1 MQATRAVV
9 LAPARAG
16 EPGALRWADA
26 GLDSKPHRT
35 RTNTTD
41 WRQSMVS
48 LRPDHTL
55 IRATWWVL
63 AITQNGRSTTQ
74 KSEHPGPPCLPR
86 GLMLTGKSCKRG
98 GSEAHPAMLRTAST
112 RLSGVPAS

>member
-9 LAPARAG
+9 LTPARAG

-48 LRPDHTL
+48 LRPAHTL

-63 AITQNGRSTTQ
+63 AITQNRRSPTQNSEPPRTTRPAQGFDVDGRELQ
-74 KSEHPGPPCLPR
+74 AR
-86 GLMLTGKSCKRG
+86 RQ
-98 GSEAHPAMLRTAST
+98 
-112 RLSGVPAS
+112 

>member
-63 AITQNGRSTTQ
+63 AITQNRRYTTQ
-74 KSEHPGPPCLPR
+74 NSEHHRTTLPHKR
-86 GLMLTGKSCKRG
+86 LAVDGLKRD
-98 GSEAHPAMLRTAST
+98 APR
-112 RLSGVPAS
+112 

>member
-9 LAPARAG
+9 LRPARAG

-26 GLDSKPHRT
+26 GLDSKPHRP

-63 AITQNGRSTTQ
+63 AITQNRHSTTQ
-74 KSEHPGPPCLPR
+74 TSEHPRTTMPPQRFDVDGQELQAR
-86 GLMLTGKSCKRG
+86 RQ
-98 GSEAHPAMLRTAST
+98 
-112 RLSGVPAS
+112 